1 MNFQL
6 ASVVLPVY
14 NQAGHI
20 ETVLRE
26 YLAALGKLD
35 FPTELLPVINGPR
48 RDNSLELCQALQK
61 EYPAIRTLCIEQGG
75 WGRAVRHGLSQA
87 SGDLICYTNS
97 ARTTA
102 KDLVLMLL
110 YGSIH
115 NDCVMKANRKIR
127 ENWKRRLG
135 SLLYNL
141 ECRYLFDLAYWDI
154 NGTPKVFPRSFT
166 PLMELGED
174 GDLIDLEFNAICRR
188 MDYQVLEVPIFS
200 KSRHSGNST
209 TNWNSAL
216 RMYTGAYRLRKE
228 FQTLKATSER

>member
-1 MNFQL
+1 LSYKL

-14 NQAGHI
+14 NQADHI

-26 YLAALGKLD
+26 YLQAVQRLD
-35 FPTELLPVINGPR
+35 FPIEILPVINGTR
-48 RDNSLELCQALQK
+48 RDQSLEICRSLQQQ
-61 EYPAIRTLCIEQGG
+61 YGSIRTLCIDEGG
-75 WGRAVRHGLSQA
+75 WGRAVRHGLA
-87 SGDLICYTNS
+87 HAGGDLICYTNS

-110 YGSIH
+110 YGSVH
-115 NDCVMKANRKIR
+115 DDCVVKANRKIR

-154 NGTPKVFPRSFT
+154 NGTPKVFPRSFA
-166 PLMELGED
+166 PLMGLEEN

-188 MDYQVLEVPIFS
+188 MDYQVLEVPVFS
-200 KSRHSGNST
+200 KSRHSGRST
-209 TNWNSAL
+209 TNLRSAYG
-216 RMYTGAYRLRKE
+216 MYTGAFE
-228 FQTLKATSER
+228 LKQKMKPE

>member
-1 MNFQL
+1 MSFQL

-14 NQAGHI
+14 NQAEHI

-26 YLAALGKLD
+26 YLAALQRLD
-35 FPTELLPVINGPR
+35 FPTEILPVINGPR
-48 RDNSLELCQALQK
+48 RDNSLEICQALQK
-61 EYPAIRTLCIEQGG
+61 EHPSIRPLCIDQGG

-87 SGDLICYTNS
+87 GGDLICYTNS

-110 YGSIH
+110 YGSVH
-115 NDCVMKANRKIR
+115 NDCVVKANRKIR

-166 PLMELGED
+166 PLMNLQED
-174 GDLIDLEFNAICRR
+174 GDLIDLEFNALCRR
-188 MDYQVLEVPIFS
+188 LDYQVLEVPIFS
-200 KSRHSGNST
+200 KTRHSGRST
-209 TNWNSAL
+209 TNLGSAY
-216 RMYTGAYRLRKE
+216 RMYRGAFQLKRKL
-228 FQTLKATSER
+228 QGG

>member
-1 MNFQL
+1 MSYKL

-14 NQAGHI
+14 NQADHI

-26 YLAALGKLD
+26 YLKALDRLD
-35 FPTELLPVINGPR
+35 FPTEILPVINGPR
-48 RDNSLELCQALQK
+48 RDKSLEICRSLEQQDK
-61 EYPAIRTLCIEQGG
+61 RIRTLCIDQGG
-75 WGRAVRHGLSQA
+75 WGRAVRHGLEQA
-87 SGDLICYTNS
+87 GGDLICYTNS

-110 YGSIH
+110 YGSVH
-115 NDCVMKANRKIR
+115 DDCVVKANRKIR

-154 NGTPKVFPRSFT
+154 NGTPKVFPRSFA
-166 PLMELGED
+166 PLMGLRED

-188 MDYQVLEVPIFS
+188 QEYQVLEVPIFS
-200 KSRHSGNST
+200 KTRHSGRST
-209 TNWNSAL
+209 TNWRSAYG
-216 RMYTGAYRLRKE
+216 MYSGAYQLRRKL
-228 FQTLKATSER
+228 QG

>member
-1 MNFQL
+1 MSFQL

-14 NQAGHI
+14 NQAEHI

-26 YLAALGKLD
+26 YLAALARLD
-35 FPTELLPVINGPR
+35 FPTEILPVINGPR
-48 RDNSLELCQALQK
+48 RDNSLEICQALQK
-61 EYPAIRTLCIEQGG
+61 EHPAIRPLCIDQGG

-87 SGDLICYTNS
+87 GGDLICYTNS

-110 YGSIH
+110 YGSVH
-115 NDCVMKANRKIR
+115 NDCVVKANRKIR

-154 NGTPKVFPRSFT
+154 NGTPKVFPRSFA
-166 PLMELGED
+166 PLMNLQEN
-174 GDLIDLEFNAICRR
+174 GDMIDLEFNALCRR
-188 MDYQVLEVPIFS
+188 LDYQVLEVPIFS
-200 KSRHSGNST
+200 KTRHSGRST
-209 TNWNSAL
+209 TNLGSAY
-216 RMYTGAYRLRKE
+216 RMYRGAFQLKRKL
-228 FQTLKATSER
+228 QGG

>member
-1 MNFQL
+1 MSFQL

-14 NQAGHI
+14 NQAEHI
-20 ETVLRE
+20 ESVLRE
-26 YLAALGKLD
+26 YLSALERLD
-35 FPTELLPVINGPR
+35 FPTEILPVINGPR
-48 RDNSLELCQALQK
+48 RDNSLQICRSMQEQYK
-61 EYPAIRTLCIEQGG
+61 SIRTLCIDEGG

-87 SGDLICYTNS
+87 GGDLICYTNS

-110 YGSIH
+110 YGSVH
-115 NDCVMKANRKIR
+115 NDCVVKANRKIR

-166 PLMELGED
+166 PLMNLQEN
-174 GDLIDLEFNAICRR
+174 GDMIDLEFNALCRR
-188 MDYQVLEVPIFS
+188 LDYQVLEVPIFS
-200 KSRHSGNST
+200 KTRHSGRST
-209 TNWNSAL
+209 TNLGSAY
-216 RMYTGAYRLRKE
+216 RMYRGAFQLKRKL
-228 FQTLKATSER
+228 QGG